1 MTLRPARSPLRH
13 AIAGGVIEPWLM
25 VQVFATTPRSRF
37 DLRQSNSVRRWFTKA
52 FWLNCHGVTLEPGG
66 HDRTEIA
73 PRHLFGSGFG
83 RRSCRRRAVVR
94 RRGEPTPL
102 QTFVPPKNRGEKL
115 LPHVTDH
122 GTAEM
127 CREAE
132 IERDRRDTRCSDRRL
147 EWTID

>member
-1 MTLRPARSPLRH
+1 MTLRPARSPLRQ

-83 RRSCRRRAVVR
+83 RRVAAV
-94 RRGEPTPL
+94 GLLCEGMGNQPPL
-102 QTFVPPKNRGEKL
+102 QTFVPRKIAAKSCFPTSPIMAQQRCVGKRRLSG
-115 LPHVTDH
+115 
-122 GTAEM
+122 
-127 CREAE
+127 
-132 IERDRRDTRCSDRRL
+132 DRRDTRCSDRRL
-147 EWTID
+147 EWAID